1 MNESMLEKIK
11 KAGVVGAGGAGFP
24 TYVKLKCTAEY
35 VIVNCAECEPL
46 IKSDKYLMEQNA
58 ESIVEGLRCAMSCV
72 GAKNGVLAIKYKN
85 KSAVHALEVAVSGKE
100 NVSIH
105 LLDNYY
111 PAGDEQQI
119 IYEVT
124 KRTIPVGKLPSEV
137 GCVVI
142 NAQTAYHIA
151 QAMEDKPVVRRN
163 VTITGAVRSPLTIT
177 APIGTAVAYLI
188 EMAGG
193 VTVKDYSVIIGGPL
207 MGRVSEDPSNEFVT
221 KTTNGIIVLP
231 TDHELI
237 RKKTVSLEQEYK
249 IAKSA
254 CCQCNYC
261 TLICP
266 RSSLGLGVQPHKV
279 MQALTFNNAD
289 VLIDGNAAL
298 GCCNCGLCTYVGC
311 NMGLSPSRFISKMR
325 SELLAK
331 KVKSNHE
338 PKPVNLFRDD
348 IKVSTKRVIQRTGLT
363 EYDVDVP
370 YVDSYDAPRA
380 VRIMLKQHIGAPCEP
395 VVLEGDTV
403 IEGQCIGQIPE
414 KALGACVH
422 SSINGRVVNIS
433 KDYIDIME
441 A

>member
-1 MNESMLEKIK
+1 
-11 KAGVVGAGGAGFP
+11 
-24 TYVKLKCTAEY
+24 
-35 VIVNCAECEPL
+35 
-46 IKSDKYLMEQNA
+46 
-58 ESIVEGLRCAMSCV
+58 
-72 GAKNGVLAIKYKN
+72 
-85 KSAVHALEVAVSGKE
+85 
-100 NVSIH
+100 
-105 LLDNYY
+105 
-111 PAGDEQQI
+111 
-119 IYEVT
+119 
-124 KRTIPVGKLPSEV
+124 
-137 GCVVI
+137 
-142 NAQTAYHIA
+142 
-151 QAMEDKPVVRRN
+151 
-163 VTITGAVRSPLTIT
+163 
-177 APIGTAVAYLI
+177 
-188 EMAGG
+188 
-193 VTVKDYSVIIGGPL
+193 
-207 MGRVSEDPSNEFVT
+207 
-221 KTTNGIIVLP
+221 
-231 TDHELI
+231 
-237 RKKTVSLEQEYK
+237 
-249 IAKSA
+249 
-254 CCQCNYC
+254 
-261 TLICP
+261 
-266 RSSLGLGVQPHKV
+266 

-338 PKPVNLFRDD
+338 PKPVNPFRDD

-363 EYDVDVP
+363 EYDIDVP

-395 VVLEGDTV
+395 VVFEGDIV